1 MTKFNQLFLIII
13 IFFLTGCT
21 GQKGNESLKGI
32 GQQFFPSLDSPIPVN
47 PNVVEG
53 KLDNGIKYLILKNG
67 KPENRAELRLV
78 VNVGSVLEEDD
89 QQGLAH
95 FVEHMAF
102 NGTKNFAKQEIVD
115 YLESI
120 GMRFGAD
127 INAYTSFDETVYM
140 LKVPTDSAEMVE
152 QGFLILEDWASGV
165 SFEDEEIDKERGVV
179 IEEWRLRRGAEARM
193 FDKQLPVLFKDS
205 RYAVRLPIGQKA
217 VLDSFS
223 YDAAKRFYKE
233 WYRPELMAVI
243 AVGDFDVEWI
253 EGLIKEHFNR
263 IPASENPR
271 DREVYGVPDH
281 KETLVSIA
289 SDKEATGS
297 RISIYYKQDT
307 KNENSHGAYR
317 EGIIKSIY
325 NAMLN
330 DRLAEITTKLN
341 APFLYGFSAQGRFVR
356 EKEVYLLTSGVQDN
370 GIERGLE
377 ALLTE
382 AERVALHGFTSAE
395 LERQKINQ
403 LKSMEKAYNERD
415 KTNSGSYAS
424 EYIRHFLVDEPIP
437 GIIYEFELY
446 KMYMPTIT
454 LDEINSLARTWLSDE
469 NRVILANLPIKDSIV
484 EPTDASLLAVFDIV
498 KSLTIE
504 PYEESV
510 PDLPLVA
517 DIPAPSAVTSES
529 YIEVL
534 DIHEFILAN
543 GIRVLMKKTDFKN
556 DEILMTS
563 FSAGG
568 RSHLVRDEY
577 VPGKISAS
585 VINESGFGA
594 FNKIALEKKLAG
606 KIVGVSPYIGSV
618 KEGISGSSTP
628 EDIETMFQLIHLV
641 FTAPRK
647 DSTAYL
653 ALKERING
661 FVLNRSASPN
671 VAFRDT
677 ISALMSRNHPRYRPW
692 STELVEEFD
701 LNKSYNIFRNAFADA
716 GDFTFIF
723 IGNIEPAVIK
733 KLSRIYLG
741 NLPADAE
748 HLSFKDDGVDPPEGV
763 IKKKVFKG
771 QEPKSNTQIIFTGD
785 FEWNRQNRYNINSM
799 VHSLRIKLREVL
811 REELGGTYGVR
822 VSAILQEFPDEEYQ
836 IRISFGSDPDR
847 VAELTE
853 TVFTQI
859 DSLRNFGTTDKNLVK
874 IKEIQ
879 RRTLETSLKENSF
892 WLNTIESYVWHKQD
906 FADVMKFDEL
916 VEALSLETIR
926 KTAHMYFDMNN
937 YVQVSLY
944 PEGFVE

>member
-1 MTKFNQLFLIII
+1 MNKLNQIFSIIMAFVLF
-13 IFFLTGCT
+13 GCS
-21 GQKGNESLKGI
+21 GQKGKNIPLGI
-32 GQQFFPSLDSPIPVN
+32 DHHFFPSLDAPIPVN

-53 KLDNGIKYLILKNG
+53 QLDNGVKYIILQNG

-78 VNVGSVLEEDD
+78 VNVGSVLEDDD

-152 QGFLILEDWASGV
+152 QGFLILEDWAGGV

-205 RYAVRLPIGQKA
+205 RYAVRLPIGTKE
-217 VLDSFS
+217 VLDNFS
-223 YDAAKRFYKE
+223 YDAAKRFYKD

-243 AVGDFDVEWI
+243 AVGDFNVEWI
-253 EGLIKEHFNR
+253 EGLIIKHFSR
-263 IPASENPR
+263 IKVSENPR
-271 DREVYGVPDH
+271 NREVYGVPNH
-281 KETLVSIA
+281 KETLVATA
-289 SDKEATGS
+289 SDAEATGS
-297 RISIYYKQDT
+297 RISVYYKQDT

-330 DRLAEITTKLN
+330 DRFQEITTKPN

-356 EKEVYLLTSGVQDN
+356 EKEVYLLGSGVVDN
-370 GIERGLE
+370 GLERGLE

-382 AERVALHGFTSAE
+382 AERVARHGFTSTE

-415 KTNSGSYAS
+415 KTNSRSYAS
-424 EYIRHFLVDEPIP
+424 EYIRHFLTDEPIP
-437 GIIYEFELY
+437 GIMYEFELY
-446 KMYMPTIT
+446 KMYLPTIR
-454 LDEINSLARTWLSDE
+454 LDEVNSLARKWLSDE
-469 NRVILANLPIKDSIV
+469 NRVILANHPVKEGIV
-484 EPTDASLLAVFDIV
+484 KPTDSSLLSVFDNV

-504 PYEESV
+504 PYVESI

-517 DIPAPSAVTSES
+517 AIPAPSAVSSES
-529 YIEVL
+529 YIKSL
-534 DIHEFILAN
+534 DMHEMYLAN

-556 DEILMTS
+556 DEILLTS
-563 FSAGG
+563 FSLGG
-568 RSHLVRDEY
+568 TSHLGRDEY
-577 VPGKISAS
+577 VPGRISAS
-585 VINESGFGA
+585 IINESGFGE

-641 FTAPRK
+641 FTAPRR

-677 ISALMSRNHPRYRPW
+677 ISAVMSRHHPRYRPW
-692 STELVEEFD
+692 STKLVKEFD
-701 LNKSYNIFRNAFADA
+701 LDKSYN
-716 GDFTFIF
+716 T
-723 IGNIEPAVIK
+723 
-733 KLSRIYLG
+733 SR
-741 NLPADAE
+741 
-748 HLSFKDDGVDPPEGV
+748 
-763 IKKKVFKG
+763 
-771 QEPKSNTQIIFTGD
+771 
-785 FEWNRQNRYNINSM
+785 
-799 VHSLRIKLREVL
+799 SLIRREC
-811 REELGGTYGVR
+811 
-822 VSAILQEFPDEEYQ
+822 
-836 IRISFGSDPDR
+836 
-847 VAELTE
+847 
-853 TVFTQI
+853 
-859 DSLRNFGTTDKNLVK
+859 
-874 IKEIQ
+874 
-879 RRTLETSLKENSF
+879 
-892 WLNTIESYVWHKQD
+892 TIELISYRFCLLQLKSPVNI
-906 FADVMKFDEL
+906 
-916 VEALSLETIR
+916 S
-926 KTAHMYFDMNN
+926 
-937 YVQVSLY
+937 
-944 PEGFVE
+944 

>member
-1 MTKFNQLFLIII
+1 MKHFSHILFIVLVII
-13 IFFLTGCT
+13 LYGCT
-21 GQKGNESLKGI
+21 GQKGSKS
-32 GQQFFPSLDSPIPVN
+32 GQGMGRMFSPSLESPIPLN
-47 PNVVEG
+47 PDVVKG
-53 KLDNGIKYLILKNG
+53 TLDNGIKYLILKNG
-67 KPENRAELRLV
+67 KPEKRAELRLV

-140 LKVPTDSAEMVE
+140 LKLPTDSTEMME

-205 RYAVRLPIGQKA
+205 RYAIRLPIGTKET
-217 VLDSFS
+217 LDNFT
-223 YDAAKRFYKE
+223 YDAVKRFYKD

-243 AVGDFDVEWI
+243 AVGDFEIEWI
-253 EGLIKEHFNR
+253 EGLIKKHFNR
-263 IPASENPR
+263 IPPSEDPR
-271 DREVYGVPDH
+271 KREVYGVPDH

-289 SDKEATGS
+289 SDEEATGS

-307 KNENSHGAYR
+307 KNENSHEAYR
-317 EGIIKSIY
+317 ESIIKSIY

-330 DRLAEITTKLN
+330 DRLAEIITKPN

-356 EKEVYLLTSGVQDN
+356 EKEVYLLTAGVQDN

-382 AERVALHGFTSAE
+382 AERVAQHGFTSTE
-395 LERQKINQ
+395 LERQKINH
-403 LKSMEKAYNERD
+403 LKSMEKAFKERD
-415 KTNSGSYAS
+415 KTSSGSYAS
-424 EYIRHFLVDEPIP
+424 EYIRHFLINEPIP

-454 LDEINSLARTWLSDE
+454 VEEINSLASSWLSDE
-469 NRVILANLPIKDSIV
+469 NRVILANHPIKDSIT
-484 EPTDASLLAVFDIV
+484 EPTDASILSVFDVV
-498 KSLTIE
+498 KLLTIE

-510 PDLPLVA
+510 PDVPLVSE
-517 DIPAPSAVTSES
+517 IPAPSAIGSES
-529 YIEVL
+529 HIKSL

-543 GIRVLMKKTDFKN
+543 GIRVLMKKTEFKN

-563 FSAGG
+563 FSLGG
-568 RSHLVRDEY
+568 TSHLDRDEY
-577 VPGKISAS
+577 VPGKISAGI
-585 VINESGFGA
+585 INESGFGA
-594 FNKIALEKKLAG
+594 FNKTALEKKLAG
-606 KIVGVSPYIGSV
+606 KLVSVSPYINSV

-628 EDIETMFQLIHLV
+628 EDIETMFQLVHLV

-677 ISALMSRNHPRYRPW
+677 ITAVMSRHHPRYRPW
-692 STELVEEFD
+692 STKLVEEFD
-701 LNKSYNIFRNAFADA
+701 LEKSYKIFRNAFSDA

-723 IGNIEPAVIK
+723 VGNIEPDIIK

-741 NLPADAE
+741 NLPAETE
-748 HLSFKDDGVDPPEGV
+748 HLTIKDDGVDPPVGV

-771 QEPKSNTQIIFTGD
+771 QEPKSQTQLIFSGD
-785 FEWNRQNRYNINSM
+785 FDWSRQTRYDINSM
-799 VHSLRIKLREVL
+799 LHSLRIKLREVL
-811 REELGGTYGVR
+811 REDLGGTYGVR
-822 VSAILQEFPDEEYQ
+822 VSSIIQEFPDEEYQ
-836 IRISFGSDPDR
+836 IRISFGSDPER

-859 DSLRNFGTTDKNLVK
+859 DSLRNFGTTEKNLIK

-879 RRTLETSLKENSF
+879 RRTFETSLKENSF
-892 WLNTIESYVWHKQD
+892 WLGSIESYVWHKQD
-906 FADVMKFDEL
+906 FGIMMKYDEL
-916 VEALSLETIR
+916 VEALTLETIQ
-926 KTAHMYFDMNN
+926 KTANKYFDMNN
-937 YVQVSLY
+937 YVLVSLY
-944 PEGFVE
+944 PEGFEE

>member
-1 MTKFNQLFLIII
+1 MKHFSHILFIVLVII
-13 IFFLTGCT
+13 LYGCT
-21 GQKGNESLKGI
+21 GQKGNKS
-32 GQQFFPSLDSPIPVN
+32 GQGMGRMFSPSLESPIPLN
-47 PNVVEG
+47 PDVVKG
-53 KLDNGIKYLILKNG
+53 TLDNGIKYLILKNG
-67 KPENRAELRLV
+67 KPEKRAELRLV

-140 LKVPTDSAEMVE
+140 LKLPTDSTEMME

-205 RYAVRLPIGQKA
+205 RYAIRLPIGTKET
-217 VLDSFS
+217 LDNFT
-223 YDAAKRFYKE
+223 YDAVKRFYKD

-243 AVGDFDVEWI
+243 AVGDFEIEWI

-263 IPASENPR
+263 IPPSEDPR
-271 DREVYGVPDH
+271 KREVYGVPDH

-289 SDKEATGS
+289 SDEEATGS
-297 RISIYYKQDT
+297 RVSIYYKQDT
-307 KNENSHGAYR
+307 KNENSHEAYR
-317 EGIIKSIY
+317 ESIIKSIY

-330 DRLAEITTKLN
+330 ERLAEIITKPN

-356 EKEVYLLTSGVQDN
+356 EKEVYLLTAGVQDN

-382 AERVALHGFTSAE
+382 AERVAQHGFTSTE
-395 LERQKINQ
+395 LERQKINH
-403 LKSMEKAYNERD
+403 LKSMEKVFKERD
-415 KTNSGSYAS
+415 KTSSGSYAS
-424 EYIRHFLVDEPIP
+424 EYIRHFLIDEPIP

-454 LDEINSLARTWLSDE
+454 VEEINSLARSWLSDE
-469 NRVILANLPIKDSIV
+469 NRVILANHPVKDGIT
-484 EPTDASLLAVFDIV
+484 EPSDASILSVFDVV

-510 PDLPLVA
+510 PDLPLVSE
-517 DIPAPSAVTSES
+517 IPTPSAIISES
-529 YIEVL
+529 KSL
-534 DIHEFILAN
+534 DIHEFTLAN
-543 GIRVLMKKTDFKN
+543 GIRVLMKKTEFKN

-563 FSAGG
+563 FSLGG
-568 RSHLVRDEY
+568 TSHLGRDEY
-577 VPGKISAS
+577 VPGKISAGI
-585 VINESGFGA
+585 INESGFGA
-594 FNKIALEKKLAG
+594 FNKTALEKKLVG
-606 KIVGVSPYIGSV
+606 KLVSVSPYINSV

-628 EDIETMFQLIHLV
+628 EDIETMFQLVHLV

-677 ISALMSRNHPRYRPW
+677 IRAVMSGHHPRYRPW
-692 STELVEEFD
+692 STKLVEEFD
-701 LNKSYNIFRNAFADA
+701 LDKSYKIFRNAFADA

-723 IGNIEPAVIK
+723 VGNIEPDIIK

-741 NLPADAE
+741 NLPTKTE
-748 HLSFKDDGVDPPEGV
+748 HLTIKDDGVDPPKGV

-771 QEPKSNTQIIFTGD
+771 QEPKSQTQLIFSGD
-785 FEWNRQNRYNINSM
+785 FDWSRQTRYDINSM
-799 VHSLRIKLREVL
+799 LHSLRIKLREVL
-811 REELGGTYGVR
+811 REDLGGTYGVR
-822 VSAILQEFPDEEYQ
+822 VSSIIQEFPDEEYQ
-836 IRISFGSDPDR
+836 IRISFGSDPER

-859 DSLRNFGTTDKNLVK
+859 DSLRNFGTTAKNLIK

-879 RRTLETSLKENSF
+879 RRTFETSLKENSF
-892 WLNTIESYVWHKQD
+892 WLGSIESYVWHKQD
-906 FADVMKFDEL
+906 FGIMMKYNEL
-916 VEALSLETIR
+916 VEALTLETIQ
-926 KTAHMYFDMNN
+926 KTANKYFDMNN

-944 PEGFVE
+944 PEGFED

>member
-1 MTKFNQLFLIII
+1 MIKFNNIFLIII
-13 IFFLTGCT
+13 SIVLFGCP
-21 GQKGNESLKGI
+21 GQKGFENGPGMRL
-32 GQQFFPSLDSPIPVN
+32 QFFPSLDSPIPVN

-53 KLDNGIKYLILKNG
+53 KLDNGIKYTILQNG

-140 LKVPTDSAEMVE
+140 LKVPTDSTEMVE
-152 QGFLILEDWASGV
+152 QGFRILEDWASAV

-193 FDKQLPVLFKDS
+193 FDKQLPILFKDS
-205 RYAVRLPIGQKA
+205 RYAIRLPIGTKE
-217 VLDSFS
+217 VLDNFN
-223 YDAAKRFYKE
+223 YDAVKRFYKD

-253 EGLIKEHFNR
+253 EGLIREHFNR
-263 IPASENPR
+263 IPATENPR
-271 DREVYGVPDH
+271 KREVYGVPDH

-289 SDKEATGS
+289 SDDEATGS
-297 RISIYYKQDT
+297 RISVYYKQDT

-330 DRLAEITTKLN
+330 DRFQEITTKPN

-356 EKEVYLLTSGVQDN
+356 EKEVYLLSSGVKDN

-382 AERVALHGFTSAE
+382 AERVARHGFTATE

-403 LKSMEKAYNERD
+403 LKSMEKAYSERD
-415 KTNSGSYAS
+415 KTNSRGYAS
-424 EYIRHFLVDEPIP
+424 EYIRHFLIDEPIP

-454 LDEINSLARTWLSDE
+454 LDEINSLARSWLSDE
-469 NRVILANLPIKDSIV
+469 NRVILANHPIKDGIV
-484 EPTDASLLAVFDIV
+484 EPTDASILSVFDGM

-517 DIPAPSAVTSES
+517 EIPTPSTVTSES
-529 YIEVL
+529 YVESL
-534 DIHEFILAN
+534 DMHEFILAN

-556 DEILMTS
+556 DEILLTS
-563 FSAGG
+563 FSPGG
-568 RSHLVRDEY
+568 TSHLGRDEY
-577 VPGKISAS
+577 VPGRISAGI
-585 VINESGFGA
+585 INESGFGA
-594 FNKIALEKKLAG
+594 FNKIALDKKLAG
-606 KIVGVSPYIGSV
+606 KIVGVSPYIGLE

-653 ALKERING
+653 AFKERITG
-661 FVLNRSASPN
+661 FLANRSASPS
-671 VAFRDT
+671 VAFSDT
-677 ISALMSRNHPRYRPW
+677 ISAIMSRHHPRYRPW
-692 STELVEEFD
+692 SPKLMEEFD
-701 LNKSYNIFRNAFADA
+701 LDKSYDIFKNAFADA

-723 IGNIEPAVIK
+723 IGNIEPDIIK
-733 KLSRIYLG
+733 ELSKIYLG
-741 NLPADAE
+741 NLPAKAE
-748 HLSFKDDGVDPPEGV
+748 HLDINDDGVDPPEGV

-771 QEPKSNTQIIFTGD
+771 QAPKSQTQLIFTGD
-785 FEWNRQNRYNINSM
+785 FDWNRQNRYDINSM

-811 REELGGTYGVR
+811 REDLGGTYGVS
-822 VSAILQEFPDEEYQ
+822 VSASIQEFPDEEYQ
-836 IRISFGSDPDR
+836 IRISFGSDPER

-859 DSLRNFGTTDKNLVK
+859 DSLKNFGTTDKNLVK

-892 WLNTIESYVWHKQD
+892 WLSTIESYVWHDED
-906 FADVMKFDEL
+906 FANVMKYNEL
-916 VEALSLETIR
+916 VEALSLETIQ
-926 KTAHMYFDMNN
+926 KTANKYFDMDN

-944 PEGFVE
+944 PEGFEE

>member
-1 MTKFNQLFLIII
+1 MIKFEKIYLIII
-13 IFFLTGCT
+13 AIVLFGCT
-21 GQKGNESLKGI
+21 SQKGSEGRQGI
-32 GQQFFPSLDSPIPVN
+32 GQQYYPSLDSPIPVN
-47 PNVVEG
+47 PDVVEG
-53 KLDNGIKYLILKNG
+53 KLDNGIKYTILQNG

-140 LKVPTDSAEMVE
+140 LKLPTDSAEMVE
-152 QGFLILEDWASGV
+152 QGFQILEDWASGV

-193 FDKQLPVLFKDS
+193 FDKQLPILFKDS
-205 RYAVRLPIGQKA
+205 RYAVRLPIGTKE
-217 VLDSFS
+217 VLDNFS
-223 YDAAKRFYKE
+223 YDAVKRFYND

-243 AVGDFDVEWI
+243 AVGDFDVDWI
-253 EGLIKEHFNR
+253 EGLIKEHFDR
-263 IPASENPR
+263 IPASESPR
-271 DREVYGVPDH
+271 EREVFGVPDH
-281 KETLVSIA
+281 KETLISIA
-289 SDKEATGS
+289 SDEEATGS
-297 RISIYYKQDT
+297 RISVYYKQDV

-325 NAMLN
+325 NSMLN
-330 DRLAEITTKLN
+330 DRFQEITTKPN

-356 EKEVYLLTSGVQDN
+356 EKEVYLLSSGVKDN

-382 AERVALHGFTSAE
+382 AERVARHGFTATE
-395 LERQKINQ
+395 LERQKKNQ
-403 LKSMEKAYNERD
+403 LKAMEKAYSERD
-415 KTNSGSYAS
+415 KTNSRGYAS
-424 EYIRHFLVDEPIP
+424 EYIRHFLIDEPIP

-454 LDEINSLARTWLSDE
+454 LDEINGLARKWLSDE
-469 NRVILANLPIKDSIV
+469 NRVILANHPLKDGII
-484 EPTDASLLAVFDIV
+484 EPTDASLLSVFDGI

-510 PDLPLVA
+510 PDLPLVSE
-517 DIPAPSAVTSES
+517 IPKPSKVSSES
-529 YIEVL
+529 YIESL
-534 DIHEFILAN
+534 DIYEFYLAN

-563 FSAGG
+563 FSRGG
-568 RSHLVRDEY
+568 TSHLGRDEY
-577 VPGKISAS
+577 IPGRISAS
-585 VINESGFGA
+585 IINQSGFGA
-594 FNKIALEKKLAG
+594 FNKIALDKKLAG
-606 KIVGVSPYIGSV
+606 KIVGVSPYIGSE

-628 EDIETMFQLIHLV
+628 EDLETMFQLIHLV

-653 ALKERING
+653 AYKERITG
-661 FVLNRSASPN
+661 FLANRSANPN
-671 VAFRDT
+671 VAFSDT
-677 ISALMSRNHPRYRPW
+677 ISAIMSRHHPRYRPW
-692 STELVEEFD
+692 SPELMEEFD
-701 LNKSYNIFRNAFADA
+701 LDKSYDIFRNAFADA

-723 IGNIEPAVIK
+723 IGNIEPDNIK
-733 KLSRIYLG
+733 ELSRIYLG
-741 NLPADAE
+741 NLPAKTE
-748 HLSFKDDGVDPPEGV
+748 HLGIKDDGVDPPEGV

-771 QEPKSNTQIIFTGD
+771 QEPKSQTRLIFTGD
-785 FEWNRQNRYNINSM
+785 FDWNRQNRYDINSM

-811 REELGGTYGVR
+811 REDLGGTYGVS
-822 VSAILQEFPDEEYQ
+822 VSASIQEFPDEEYQ
-836 IRISFGSDPDR
+836 IRISFGSDPER

-859 DSLRNFGTTDKNLVK
+859 DSLRNFGTTDKNLIK

-879 RRTLETSLKENSF
+879 RRTLETSLKENGF
-892 WLNTIESYVWHKQD
+892 WLNTIESYVWHNED
-906 FADVMKFDEL
+906 FADVMKYDEL
-916 VEALSLETIR
+916 VEALTLETIQ
-926 KTAHMYFDMNN
+926 KTANKYFDMNN

-944 PEGFVE
+944 PEGFEE